1 MTADYNTP
9 SNAGRHVSHL
19 LAVADE
25 IGCGLVQISE
35 KDARLRGRCPFHKQR
50 GARSETLLVNPE
62 DGHFQCRACNIKG
75 NPGTFMAMIWGVAA
89 TEAHEMLESMD
100 GQVATTRRPAPMAM
114 REPEKTLDPKFRRQ
128 NTHLLTA
135 AARHFREGLRDHD
148 PAARYIRKLGITTY
162 NARRVRLG
170 ATGHPKLIEALRET
184 GCTTNEIRQS
194 PLIRVGKAGRQECAF
209 YEAIAIP
216 DTDII
221 GATKWMTMVK
231 ARPEEALLE
240 QPPAPALALPG
251 RRPYL
256 LGMAPI
262 PNETPRLVATDDA
275 RIYMILLTN
284 GITACYTLS
293 RKDGKRIAQRLTA
306 KRARKT
312 ELIMWDQ
319 SLAEEIASNMR
330 NAGRGRNITEWNE
343 TEVSRLIDPNKRDL
357 SRLMRREGRAA
368 PELPG

>member
-1 MTADYNTP
+1 
-9 SNAGRHVSHL
+9 
-19 LAVADE
+19 
-25 IGCGLVQISE
+25 
-35 KDARLRGRCPFHKQR
+35 
-50 GARSETLLVNPE
+50 
-62 DGHFQCRACNIKG
+62 
-75 NPGTFMAMIWGVAA
+75 MAMIWGVAV

-100 GQVATTRRPAPMAM
+100 GRVATTKRPEPMAM
-114 REPEKTLDPKFRRQ
+114 RDREKRLDPKFRRQ

-135 AARHFREGLRDHD
+135 AARHFREGLKNHD

-162 NARRVRLG
+162 DARRVRLG
-170 ATGHPKLIEALRET
+170 ATGHPNLVEALRQT
-184 GCTTNEIRQS
+184 GCTTAEIRES
-194 PLIRVGKAGRQECAF
+194 PLIRVGRDGRQECSF

-216 DTDII
+216 DTDVI

-240 QPPAPALALPG
+240 QPAAPPMALPG

-262 PNETPRLVATDDA
+262 PNEAPRLIATDDV

-306 KRARKT
+306 KRAKKI
-312 ELIMWDQ
+312 ELVMWDRT
-319 SLAEEIASNMR
+319 LAEEIASNVR
-330 NAGRGRNITEWNE
+330 NAGQGRNITEWNE
-343 TEVSRLIDPNKRDL
+343 SEVSRLIDPNKRDL

-368 PELPG
+368 AELPG